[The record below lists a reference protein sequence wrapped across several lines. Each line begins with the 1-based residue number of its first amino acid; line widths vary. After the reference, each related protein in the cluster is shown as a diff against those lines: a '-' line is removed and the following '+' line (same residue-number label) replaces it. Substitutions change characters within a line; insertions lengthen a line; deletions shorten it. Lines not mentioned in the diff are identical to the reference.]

1 MTGTQGQASVEWVGL
16 MAIAA
21 VLGASLALIA
31 GPRLAHAVRDAL
43 ISALSGDPATSQP
56 RAASI
61 ADIADVQSALGP
73 AGTALS
79 PDAALL
85 ALTRRDGSARAIE
98 IAGRL
103 VLDAARERLPS
114 LGAPRTH
121 FVPSRAPGY
130 AARAQIDTAYDRVVE
145 VPLGAPTATWVTVAA
160 HEQAL
165 TGALSH
171 HTERTEVGLNLLGF
185 VPGMKA
191 AREAGELGSDAV
203 RWLGSRFPKSFNRFT
218 SGVDV
223 LGVVTTDDGGVP
235 GGMLAGDIVVS
246 WPVRRTTW
254 HEGRREPLDR
264 APVYRD
270 FVYFRPTA
278 NGLAIVGRDS
288 RP

>member
-1 MTGTQGQASVEWVGL
+1 MNGTQGQASVEWVGL

-21 VLGASLALIA
+21 ILGASLALIA

-43 ISALSGDPATSQP
+43 ISALSGNPVKSQP
-56 RAASI
+56 TPASI

-79 PDAALL
+79 PDAALV
-85 ALTRRDGSARAIE
+85 ALTRRDGQPRAIV

-114 LGAPRTH
+114 LGAPRTY
-121 FVPSRAPGY
+121 FVPRAPGY
-130 AARAQIDTAYDRVVE
+130 AARAQIDTTYDRVVE
-145 VPLGAPTATWVTVAA
+145 VPLSAPTATWVTVAD
-160 HEQAL
+160 HEHLLA
-165 TGALSH
+165 GALSH
-171 HTERTEVGLNLLGF
+171 HTGRLEVGLNIVGF
-185 VPGMKA
+185 FPGFKA
-191 AREAGELGSDAV
+191 AREAGELGIDAV
-203 RWLGSRFPKSFNRFT
+203 RWLGTRFPKSLNRFT
-218 SGVDV
+218 TGVEV
-223 LGVVTTDDGGVP
+223 LDVVTTDDGGVP

-254 HEGRREPLDR
+254 HDGRREPLDR

-270 FVYFRPTA
+270 VVYFRPTA
-278 NGLAIVGRDS
+278 NGLAIVRQDS